1 MSNGYGKNTIVDVGR
16 VNFDNPLSHALT
28 NLQSM
33 YAENERA
40 KREDARYQDTLARQ
54 AEQDAMRKAEYDL
67 RMGEAQRAI
76 SQRDLLNTVGR
87 DSARQVQPH
96 LLAQNQPLLERLNAG
111 TVEGWKAY
119 EQEVAGK
126 DAEVANLLARRDA
139 YAKDRAAGVGEA
151 QFSNE
156 EADLLRSRIL
166 GYKTKGGDTVQSLA
180 TGAYESYV
188 PIKEDASNFMMRR
201 LLDAG
206 VDIDSASDYVKRSTE
221 WYKDRATLT
230 AEGVAARDAAMASD
244 EARIKNELDKA
255 KILADINRDYSGVLG
270 RTISQGMTV
279 DPETGM
285 VTGVR
290 TSGAKKGTPF
300 SISAKDVTVYDVL
313 ESYPDYVGND
323 VEAKEKV
330 MAVLNRPEYANI
342 PENIKAAITKHSI
355 EDASYGILGI
365 GPIDNRVNIPLDKL
379 QTSMNSYLNRYNQ
392 TGQAPSFESG
402 VLNKAEAVK
411 NQLIKSIESIN
422 PRSDIPMAMTAEQV
436 RDSAPMNRLK
446 VFLSNTRAPE
456 RTVQQPVKVTRS
468 SAPVVSTV
476 PSNEEVHREEVLS
489 EVAEPVQR
497 VIVDEGYVVP
507 TPEELAAM
515 GRRPTAGNSR
525 QQLSN
530 ALSNLEALR
539 SRMVNQPTPRA
550 VPMPRLVN
558 SVPSVGNRLL
568 SPEESERLSRFLLD
582 TQNR

>member
-16 VNFDNPLSHALT
+16 VSFDNPLSHALT

-54 AEQDAMRKAEYDL
+54 AEQDAMRKSEYDL

-87 DSARQVQPH
+87 ESARQVQPH
-96 LLAQNQPLLERLNAG
+96 LLAQNQPLLERLNSG
-111 TVEGWKAY
+111 VVEGWKAY

-126 DAEVANLLARRDA
+126 DAEVASLLARRDA
-139 YAKDRAAGVGEA
+139 YTKDRAAGVGEA

-156 EADLLRSRIL
+156 EANLLRSKIL
-166 GYKTKGGDTVQSLA
+166 GYRTKGGDTVQSLI

-206 VDIDSASDYVKRSTE
+206 VDINSASDYVKRATE
-221 WYKDRATLT
+221 GYKDRATLT
-230 AEGVAARDAAMASD
+230 AEGQAARDAAIKSD
-244 EARIKNELDKA
+244 EDRRKYELDKA
-255 KILADINRDYSGVLG
+255 QLLVNINKDYSGVLG
-270 RTISQGMTV
+270 RTISQGMSV
-279 DPETGM
+279 DPDTGM
-285 VTGVR
+285 ITGVR
-290 TSGAKKGTPF
+290 KSGPNKGTPF
-300 SISAKDVTVYDVL
+300 NISAKDVTVYDVL
-313 ESYPDYVGND
+313 ESYPDYVGRDSGVKKSINILLD
-323 VEAKEKV
+323 EKYSRV
-330 MAVLNRPEYANI
+330 
-342 PENIKAAITKHSI
+342 PENVKAAAVKHSI
-355 EDASYGILGI
+355 EDASSWVDDKVDVNTDRLQATL
-365 GPIDNRVNIPLDKL
+365 DNYMENYSR
-379 QTSMNSYLNRYNQ
+379 
-392 TGQAPSFESG
+392 TGRIPSFESG
-402 VLNKAEAVK
+402 VLKEAERNRNA
-411 NQLIKSIESIN
+411 LIRRIESIN
-422 PRSDIPMAMTAEQV
+422 SRSDIPMAMTAEQV
-436 RDSAPMNRLK
+436 RDSAPINRLK
-446 VFLSNTRAPE
+446 AFLGNVRAPE
-456 RTVQQPVKVTRS
+456 RTVQQPVSGTRS
-468 SAPVVSTV
+468 SAPVVSTA
-476 PSNEEVHREEVLS
+476 PSTEEVPMEEVLN

-497 VIVDEGYVVP
+497 TSINEGYVVP

-525 QQLSN
+525 QQLNN

-539 SRMVNQPTPRA
+539 SRMINQPTPTA

-582 TQNR
+582 AQNR